1 MAAIIRNEKE
11 GKLVSFKFK
20 ACLGRDECGKQIFRC
35 TTWRVPED
43 MSPAKEQKS
52 RIIVNMIAKYCTH
65 FFMDNFRRNIL
76 LDIFFCFVKEQDLV
90 SQPFHRRKT

>member
-35 TTWRVPED
+35 TTWHIPED
-43 MSPAKEQKS
+43 MSLTKAQNAAEKAAAEAAAKAAAEAPAEAPAAE
-52 RIIVNMIAKYCTH
+52 VA
-65 FFMDNFRRNIL
+65 
-76 LDIFFCFVKEQDLV
+76 E
-90 SQPFHRRKT
+90 